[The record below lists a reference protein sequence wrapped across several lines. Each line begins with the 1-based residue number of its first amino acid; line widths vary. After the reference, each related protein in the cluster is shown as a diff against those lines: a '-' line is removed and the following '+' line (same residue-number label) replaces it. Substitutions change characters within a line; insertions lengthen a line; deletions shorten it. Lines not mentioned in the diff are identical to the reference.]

1 MQVGG
6 IRSLVLG
13 HQSTFTM
20 VRMIAGLQLTQNSKK
35 VVDVCSNVVTFA
47 ANGCRSEYCIVFSF
61 SFLGQLVNLTTI
73 NRIVIPFIRFVRGH
87 IDFHSRPSCCRSER
101 ESDVQKQCTPVS
113 PSQFGQPI
121 RQHLPKLRCHPLE
134 RTRLIEALASF
145 GELVCIDFQSR
156 PRC

>member
-1 MQVGG
+1 MQVDVCGG
-6 IRSLVLG
+6 IRGLVLG

-20 VRMIAGLQLTQNSKK
+20 VRMIASLQLTQNSKK
-35 VVDVCSNVVTFA
+35 SCERLFERHDSNGLE
-47 ANGCRSEYCIVFSF
+47 NCLVFSF
-61 SFLGQLVNLTTI
+61 HSIGQLVNLTTI

-113 PSQFGQPI
+113 PSHFGQPI

-156 PRC
+156 PSC

>member
-1 MQVGG
+1 MQVGVCSG

-61 SFLGQLVNLTTI
+61 SFHWSIGRSYNDQQ
-73 NRIVIPFIRFVRGH
+73 NRDPIYSLCSWTYRFPLEAKLLQIGKGVRCAKAMHTSEPIPFRTAH
-87 IDFHSRPSCCRSER
+87 QATPSKASM
-101 ESDVQKQCTPVS
+101 
-113 PSQFGQPI
+113 PSLGA
-121 RQHLPKLRCHPLE
+121 HETH
-134 RTRLIEALASF
+134 
-145 GELVCIDFQSR
+145 
-156 PRC
+156 